1 MAAPTLRP
9 TPFRG
14 DPDVEALHAFF
25 QPERQFA
32 GDTRWSFGTSLKS
45 AYVNSFEFLN
55 QAPVVQLWRDD
66 SGEVQAVS
74 RLMLGDGKWFYLAA
88 PGFRRPDVTLAIL
101 EQAEAALR
109 LLTRTPS
116 WATVAHESD
125 DEAKS
130 LLSSAGYEREGN
142 AEVYMTR
149 SLAGA
154 IVSVPDPEGC
164 TVRDL
169 AEDDPSEV
177 FERSDAQT
185 DAFLEDQPRSE
196 VEAWM
201 TRTLPHQLGY
211 GRPRKQPHVIAI
223 EPSGRVLAF
232 ADVFL
237 DLANHIGEFEPVGT
251 RQALQRRGLAKAV
264 LHRGLERMREAG
276 MQQAVV
282 RTGFDNA
289 AAIAAYRSAGFE
301 VTDHLVT
308 CRKVRPR

>member
-14 DPDVEALHAFF
+14 DPDVEELHAFF

-32 GDTRWSFGTSLKS
+32 GDTRWSFGTSLKA

-66 SGEVQAVS
+66 SGDVQAVS

-88 PGFRRPDVTLAIL
+88 PEFRRPDVTLAIL
-101 EQAEAALR
+101 EQADAALE
-109 LLTRTPS
+109 LLTNSPS
-116 WATVAHESD
+116 WTTVAHESD
-125 DEAKS
+125 EEASS
-130 LLSSAGYEREGN
+130 LLGSAGYEREGN

-149 SLAGA
+149 SLGGA
-154 IVSVPDPEGC
+154 VVSVPDPEGC

-169 AEDDPSEV
+169 AVADSSEV
-177 FERSDAQT
+177 FERGDAQT
-185 DAFLEDQPRSE
+185 DAFLEAQPRSE
-196 VEAWM
+196 VESWM
-201 TRTLPHQLGY
+201 TRTLAHQLGY
-211 GRPRKQPHVIAI
+211 GRPRKQPHVVAI
-223 EPSGRVLAF
+223 EPSGRVVAF
-232 ADVFL
+232 ADAFL
-237 DLANHIGEFEPVGT
+237 DFENHIGEFEPVGT

-264 LHRGLERMREAG
+264 LSRGLERMREAG

-282 RTGFDNA
+282 RTGFDNP
-289 AAIAAYRSAGFE
+289 AAIAAYQSVGFG

-308 CRKVRPR
+308 YQKARGS